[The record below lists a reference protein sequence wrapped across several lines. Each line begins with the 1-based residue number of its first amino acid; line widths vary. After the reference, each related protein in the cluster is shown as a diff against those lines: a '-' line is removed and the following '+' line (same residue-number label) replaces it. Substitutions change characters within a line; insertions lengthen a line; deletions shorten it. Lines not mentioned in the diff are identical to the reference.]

1 MADPIGAVGR
11 AGLER
16 LVRGNLRGVWLRGT
30 LPAPP
35 FVWAANH
42 HSWWDPFIA
51 SAALGGGRAAC
62 LMMDQ
67 ENLARFRF
75 ARRLG
80 VFGSREP
87 RAGLRYLAEGRVLVL
102 FPEGELRPAGPL
114 APLADGASWYA
125 MKAGVAL
132 AAVAVRVA
140 ARGHQAPE
148 AYLSAVTVPT
158 GDPVGETTRHLA
170 EHLDHELSTLDGE
183 LTRSDPRAPL
193 PGFRCVVPGK
203 RSWDERLA
211 RQPV

>member
-1 MADPIGAVGR
+1 MADPIGTVGR

-30 LPAPP
+30 LPAAP

-67 ENLARFRF
+67 DNLARFRF

-80 VFGSREP
+80 AFGSREP
-87 RAGLRYLAEGRVLVL
+87 RTGLRYLAEGRVLVL
-102 FPEGELRPAGPL
+102 FPEGELCSAGPL
-114 APLADGASWYA
+114 APLADGAAWYA
-125 MKAGVAL
+125 LRAGVAL

-148 AYLSAVTVPT
+148 AYLSTVTVPAGEHV
-158 GDPVGETTRHLA
+158 GDTTRHLA
-170 EHLDHELSTLDGE
+170 ERLGQELSTLDDE
-183 LTRSDPRAPL
+183 LARSDPREPL
-193 PGFRCVVPGK
+193 KGFRCVVRGK

-211 RQPV
+211 RRPV